1 MKKGTY
7 LELTLRDPAASQV
20 ASIQA
25 AGEQRLSGTQN
36 GLAIHVLQ
44 STKDPADPTVHH
56 VVVYVEGDQPA
67 AQDFQVA
74 ATNAVQAQWS
84 SAAAVPPQPAGPG
97 IAALTALAA
106 GLQLASVGDWE
117 DYDSFEAVSIG
128 AGPTMALTAQNQSP
142 AVAALALQSS
152 CIAQVTGGNAVAGTP
167 LPADNP
173 GRPAGNAGVF
183 DACPADGDGSDTG
196 TNALKNRTDDDPGPQ
211 GWITTTVGSM
221 LALPVPAG
229 LPTNRGEWDD
239 DQKGAI
245 AQFEGLPV
253 QVVGFLAGSR
263 LEGPEACNCHSVDDR
278 DFHVWVVDQAGTDR
292 SQALVTEV
300 TPRVRANHPSW
311 VIDQLCTLVQSSPP
325 QQVRISGWLMMDPAH
340 PNEIGHTR
348 GTTWEIHP
356 IIAIEIGDGQ
366 GGFAPL

>member
-7 LELTLRDPAASQV
+7 LELMLRDPAASHV

-44 STKDPADPTVHH
+44 STKDPADPAVHH

-128 AGPTMALTAQNQSP
+128 AGPTMALTTQNQSP
-142 AVAALALQSS
+142 AVAALALQTL
-152 CIAQVTGGNAVAGTP
+152 CTPQVTGRTTP
-167 LPADNP
+167 P
-173 GRPAGNAGVF
+173 
-183 DACPADGDGSDTG
+183 
-196 TNALKNRTDDDPGPQ
+196 
-211 GWITTTVGSM
+211 
-221 LALPVPAG
+221 
-229 LPTNRGEWDD
+229 
-239 DQKGAI
+239 
-245 AQFEGLPV
+245 
-253 QVVGFLAGSR
+253 
-263 LEGPEACNCHSVDDR
+263 
-278 DFHVWVVDQAGTDR
+278 
-292 SQALVTEV
+292 
-300 TPRVRANHPSW
+300 
-311 VIDQLCTLVQSSPP
+311 
-325 QQVRISGWLMMDPAH
+325 
-340 PNEIGHTR
+340 
-348 GTTWEIHP
+348 
-356 IIAIEIGDGQ
+356 
-366 GGFAPL
+366 